1 MKRQAMTYKGR
12 RKKDKYFEGW
22 YYKFV
27 VNDQSLTLSL
37 IPGISKNKIDPHA
50 FIQVI
55 INKNNHIQT
64 EYVRYHISDFNYDYE
79 HNIVRISD
87 NAFGQKQVFIDIN
100 SDLKVKGQ
108 INIGDFTPIRTSI
121 ISPSIMG
128 FFEYLPLMECN
139 HDVVSMNHTL
149 SGDLEIN
156 GQSFS
161 FNQGKGYIE
170 KDYGK
175 SFPEKYVWIQSN
187 HFSREDVSL
196 MASYASIPYL
206 GLRFKGFIIN
216 LVIDHKEYRFST
228 YNFSKIKLIEKSDNH
243 IILNAKRGQY
253 SLSIKAENKD
263 TIKLPS
269 PKEGIMNQHIKEGLS
284 GYVHILLKKKTHT
297 IIDDIGYSAGI
308 EIMM

>member
-1 MKRQAMTYKGR
+1 
-12 RKKDKYFEGW
+12 
-22 YYKFV
+22 
-27 VNDQSLTLSL
+27 
-37 IPGISKNKIDPHA
+37 
-50 FIQVI
+50 
-55 INKNNHIQT
+55 
-64 EYVRYHISDFNYDYE
+64 
-79 HNIVRISD
+79 
-87 NAFGQKQVFIDIN
+87 
-100 SDLKVKGQ
+100 
-108 INIGDFTPIRTSI
+108 
-121 ISPSIMG
+121 
-128 FFEYLPLMECN
+128 
-139 HDVVSMNHTL
+139 
-149 SGDLEIN
+149 
-156 GQSFS
+156 
-161 FNQGKGYIE
+161 
-170 KDYGK
+170 
-175 SFPEKYVWIQSN
+175 
-187 HFSREDVSL
+187 

>member
-156 GQSFS
+156 GQSFNFS
-161 FNQGKGYIE
+161 QGKGYIE

-175 SFPEKYVWIQSN
+175 SFPQKYVWIQSN

-196 MASYASIPYL
+196 MVSYATIPYL

-216 LVIDHKEYRFST
+216 LVIADKEYRFST
-228 YNFSKIKLIEKSDNH
+228 YNFSKIRLIEKSDNH
-243 IILNAKRGQY
+243 IILNVKRGHY
-253 SLSIKAENKD
+253 SLCIKAENKD

-284 GYVHILLKKKTHT
+284 GYVHILLKKKTQK

>member
-1 MKRQAMTYKGR
+1 
-12 RKKDKYFEGW
+12 
-22 YYKFV
+22 
-27 VNDQSLTLSL
+27 
-37 IPGISKNKIDPHA
+37 
-50 FIQVI
+50 
-55 INKNNHIQT
+55 
-64 EYVRYHISDFNYDYE
+64 
-79 HNIVRISD
+79 
-87 NAFGQKQVFIDIN
+87 
-100 SDLKVKGQ
+100 
-108 INIGDFTPIRTSI
+108 
-121 ISPSIMG
+121 MG

-156 GQSFS
+156 GQSFNFS
-161 FNQGKGYIE
+161 QGKGYIE

-175 SFPEKYVWIQSN
+175 SFPQKYVWIQSN

-196 MASYASIPYL
+196 MVSYATIPYL

-216 LVIDHKEYRFST
+216 LVIADKEYRFST
-228 YNFSKIKLIEKSDNH
+228 YNFSKIRLIEKSDNH
-243 IILNAKRGQY
+243 IILNVKRGHY
-253 SLSIKAENKD
+253 SLCIKAENKD

-284 GYVHILLKKKTHT
+284 GYVHILLKKKTQK

>member
-1 MKRQAMTYKGR
+1 MKRQAMTYKGK

-27 VNDQSLTLSL
+27 TKDQTLTLSL

-55 INKNNHIQT
+55 INKDNHIQT
-64 EYVRYHISDFNYDYE
+64 EYVRYNISDFSYDYNDNVVHISD
-79 HNIVRISD
+79 S
-87 NAFGQKQVFIDIN
+87 AFGQKQVFIDIN

-108 INIGDFTPIRTSI
+108 INMGDFTPIKTSL

-139 HDVVSMNHTL
+139 HDVVSMNHHVR
-149 SGDLEIN
+149 GNLEIN
-156 GQSFS
+156 DQSFS

-187 HFSREDVSL
+187 HFSRKDVSI
-196 MASYASIPYL
+196 MVSYATIPYL

-216 LVIDHKEYRFST
+216 LVIADKEYRFST
-228 YNFSKIKLIEKSDNH
+228 YNFSKIKVIDKSDKH
-243 IILNAKRGQY
+243 IILTINKGQF
-253 SLSIKAENKD
+253 SLYIKAENKD

-269 PKEGIMNQHIKEGLS
+269 PKEGLMNQHIKEGLS
-284 GYVHILLKKKTHT
+284 GYVHIRLKKKTQT
-297 IIDDIGYSAGI
+297 VIDDIGYSAGI